1 MRRFEHPSGKFW
13 SIEELGR
20 TLTVRWGAIGTA
32 GQRRDI
38 NFAQGDDPR
47 GKLRELVAKQLALGY
62 IEVMNTAEIVATIRE
77 DVRWYRLF
85 EGQDGRS
92 VALAVDGRRCYEW
105 RDGSRDYT
113 EHRGADFAEAKASAA
128 AIIAVAIT
136 QGMVL
141 GDKSEPRVEHDPT
154 LKLRI
159 VANPELEAQ
168 CRAAPDD
175 PAPWAVYADWL
186 MTQSDPRGEIAA
198 LRAQGKEPEA
208 NALFLASAAHLFGEA
223 DESEDS
229 AFHEAI
235 TITSWRHG
243 FARGATIKIDADS
256 AVELDEATRRFL
268 ALPFAGF
275 IDELQFGLAG
285 MESNNNWGPTIR
297 AVTEAPHAEWMRV
310 LRFDDFTY
318 EDQEI
323 SWTGFGNFSE
333 AWSKLP
339 ALEELRIRSGEGGI
353 LGTIELPHLKKF
365 VRVSG
370 GLRESEI
377 LSITSAKWP
386 ELEHLEIWFGR
397 GQYNAEGHA
406 AHLTPIFGAKD
417 LSALRHLGICNC
429 EFSSSAIEGLLA
441 SKLLPQLRSL
451 DLSRGIIAAREL
463 EVLLAN
469 ADKLGHLTS
478 IDVSENYLDA
488 PQVRRLQQA
497 LPNVASTSQRAL
509 DRDEEDDEDNRY
521 AALGE

>member
-13 SIEELGR
+13 SIDEAQR
-20 TLTVRWGAIGTA
+20 TLTVRWGASGTA

-38 NFAQGDDPR
+38 NVLAGDGPR

-62 IEVMNTAEIVATIRE
+62 VEVMNVADIVATIRE
-77 DVRWYRLF
+77 HVRWYRLF
-85 EGQDGRS
+85 EAGDGRS
-92 VALAVDGRRCYEW
+92 IAVAIDGDHVYEW
-105 RDGSRDYT
+105 RDGSREYT
-113 EHRGADFAEAKASAA
+113 ERRGPNFALAKDTVAS
-128 AIIAVAIT
+128 IVEVAIT

-141 GDKSEPRVEHDPT
+141 SDKSEPRVEADPDA
-154 LKLRI
+154 KL

-186 MTQSDPRGEIAA
+186 MTQNDPRGEIAA
-198 LRAQGKEPEA
+198 LRAQGKEPDA
-208 NALFLASAAHLFGEA
+208 NALFAASAKHLLGDG
-223 DESEDS
+223 DEYEDVEVHD
-229 AFHEAI
+229 AV

-243 FARGATIKIDADS
+243 FACGATIKVDS
-256 AVELDEATRRFL
+256 DSDLQLDEATRRFL
-268 ALPFAGF
+268 TLPFATF
-275 IDELQFGLAG
+275 IDELRFGLAG
-285 MESNNNWGPTIR
+285 MESNNNWGPTIM

-318 EDQEI
+318 QDQEI

-339 ALEELRIRSGEGGI
+339 ALEELRIRSGQGGI
-353 LGTIELPHLKKF
+353 LGTLDLPHLKKF

-370 GLRESEI
+370 GLSVEEI
-377 LSITSAKWP
+377 LSITSATWP

-397 GQYNAEGHA
+397 GQYNGEGHA
-406 AHLTPIFGAKD
+406 AHLTPIYAATG
-417 LSALRHLGICNC
+417 LPSLRHLGICNC
-429 EFSSSAIEGLLA
+429 EFSLAAIEGLLA
-441 SKLLPQLRSL
+441 SPLLPQLRSL
-451 DLSRGIIAAREL
+451 DLSSGIIAVREL

-478 IDVSENYLDA
+478 IDVSENYLDE
-488 PQVRRLQQA
+488 PQVRQLQRA
-497 LPNVASTSQRAL
+497 LPNVVSTEQREL
-509 DRDEEDDEDNRY
+509 DQDEEDDDDYRY

>member
-1 MRRFEHPSGKFW
+1 VRRFEHPSGKFW

-297 AVTEAPHAEWMRV
+297 AVTDAP
-310 LRFDDFTY
+310 L
-318 EDQEI
+318 
-323 SWTGFGNFSE
+323 
-333 AWSKLP
+333 
-339 ALEELRIRSGEGGI
+339 ALVVATACTPRRRSGWWV
-353 LGTIELPHLKKF
+353 TSRSAPAA
-365 VRVSG
+365 RAS
-370 GLRESEI
+370 
-377 LSITSAKWP
+377 SITARVGSTAKCTSETGWSGSP
-386 ELEHLEIWFGR
+386 VTSPTRSQDDAVCGGYNRSRAATTSRSGR
-397 GQYNAEGHA
+397 G
-406 AHLTPIFGAKD
+406 LTLTSVGTMACKYSAWFWGTAGTRQCPRTG
-417 LSALRHLGICNC
+417 LSSVARSQLPNRDTATAMISTSPMTAVAMEKFLALR
-429 EFSSSAIEGLLA
+429 
-441 SKLLPQLRSL
+441 
-451 DLSRGIIAAREL
+451 DAA
-463 EVLLAN
+463 
-469 ADKLGHLTS
+469 
-478 IDVSENYLDA
+478 
-488 PQVRRLQQA
+488 
-497 LPNVASTSQRAL
+497 
-509 DRDEEDDEDNRY
+509 
-521 AALGE
+521 